1 MGRLAALL
9 AVLCA
14 APAVAPAEPVTFVAC
29 APGFPGSTAEAQSRM
44 DAFAAAVAQ
53 AVAGKPD
60 FRAEYYE
67 TEEPGVARLGR
78 PDAALAL
85 ATLPF
90 FLKYETRLG
99 LVARGQAVMQ
109 GASASESWSLVA
121 GKGRVSGPQALDGWE
136 ILSPAAYAPRFVR
149 GTALAGWGKV
159 PAGARL
165 VASTSVLTGLRRA
178 AAGEK
183 VVLLLDGAQGAAVPT
198 LPFAND
204 LEVLARSEPLPVFV
218 VALVRGR
225 LPEAQA
231 RSILQALEALGG
243 KPEGAAAL
251 QGLELE
257 RFMPLDEPALR
268 RARESYLGAPEGP

>member
-1 MGRLAALL
+1 MRRLAAIL
-9 AVLCA
+9 VLSG
-14 APAVAPAEPVTFVAC
+14 APALAGGEPITFVAC

-67 TEEPGVARLGR
+67 TEEPGTARLGR

-85 ATLPF
+85 VTLPF

-109 GASASESWSLVA
+109 GAAASETWSLVA

-159 PAGARL
+159 PAGAHL

-178 AAGEK
+178 ASGEK

-218 VALVRGR
+218 VAVVRGR
-225 LPEAQA
+225 LPEPEAKA
-231 RSILQALEALGG
+231 ILQAFEALGG

-251 QGLELE
+251 QGLELD
-257 RFMPLDEPALR
+257 RFAPLDEPALR
-268 RARESYLGAPEGP
+268 RARERYLGAPDTP